1 MANREV
7 NLSWLKWLG
16 LIITIIALINITIL
30 LDIPVLKQIFGFIF
44 LTFVPG
50 FLILY
55 ILKLNK
61 LGLLE
66 KIVLSIGISV
76 TFSMLF
82 GLVVNNLLL
91 ALGYARPLSTI
102 PLLISFSTAT
112 IILAVIAYKRNK
124 GVTLSLTNLN
134 LTTREKALLIVPSL
148 FPLLSIVG
156 MHIMNLTDNNAFLML
171 LLFLIPACVIFISFF
186 NRKLPEKIYP
196 GIIWLISIS
205 LLLMLALRSNHI
217 MGSDVQDLYAV
228 FQLTFHEG
236 HWGLFTSTL
245 QDANLSISLL
255 PTIYQSFMSIDAEY
269 LFKIL
274 YPLLFSISPLV
285 VYIISKKY
293 IGSLYSLLASFLFMA
308 QATFLWTTGTSTT
321 STAILFFALAIMV
334 LLHQDINEF
343 AKKLLFIIFALSCI
357 VSHYSTAYIFF
368 FVLLLTWIGMQIVPR
383 ITPRES
389 KTATPPEN
397 PKFRF
402 RRGITTTI
410 VALFLVVLF
419 FWYSQIT
426 AVPFNIGVGFIRN
439 TFVEL
444 NEFFLLEARGSTI
457 TAAVGEGISMLP
469 QQIRV
474 AFSWLVVAFIAIGV
488 LWTMARYKRTV
499 AIPKSG
505 YIKPNFLASKFE
517 MEYFVLSLVCSA
529 TLVFSVVMPFISTTY
544 SMERVFFQMLAVL
557 SMFFVIGGIVV
568 AKLLRAR
575 PHWIVLLVLIPFF
588 MCTTG
593 MMYQVFGVPASMAL
607 NSVGR
612 EYELWYVHDTDIY
625 SAKWIGEYSKGRG
638 KIFWFTG
645 QGGRILV
652 SQGKVKPIRTI
663 GLSVTRLPEGS
674 KIDGYVYLRYTD
686 ITIGRTVSRYLDMLN
701 EKSKIYSNG
710 GSEIYR

>member
-16 LIITIIALINITIL
+16 LIITIIALINIMIL
-30 LDIPVLKQIFGFIF
+30 LGIPVLGQIFGFIF

-66 KIVLSIGISV
+66 KIVLSIGISI
-76 TFSMLF
+76 TFSILF
-82 GLVVNNLLL
+82 GLAVNNLLL
-91 ALGYARPLSTI
+91 VLGYARPLSTI

-112 IILAVIAYKRNK
+112 IILAVIAYIRNK
-124 GVTLSLTNLN
+124 GVTLSLANLN

-217 MGSDVQDLYAV
+217 MGSDVQDLYAA

-236 HWGLFTSTL
+236 HWGLFTNSL

-293 IGSLYSLLASFLFMA
+293 IGSFYSLLASFLFMA

-368 FVLLLTWIGMQIVPR
+368 FILLLTWIGMQIVPR

-397 PKFRF
+397 PKFRL

-426 AVPFNIGVGFIRN
+426 AVPFNIGVGFIHH
-439 TFVEL
+439 TFVDLHEL
-444 NEFFLLEARGSTI
+444 FLLEARALTV
-457 TAAVGEGISMLP
+457 TAAAGEGISTFP

-474 AFSWLVVAFIAIGV
+474 VFSWLVVAFIAIGV

-517 MEYFVLSLVCSA
+517 MEYLVLSLACSA

-544 SMERVFFQMLAVL
+544 SMERIFFQMLTVL

-593 MMYQVFGVPASMAL
+593 TMYQIFGVPASMAL
-607 NSVGR
+607 NSAGR

-625 SAKWIGEYSKGRG
+625 SARWIGEYGKGGG
-638 KIFWFTG
+638 KIFWFIG

-652 SQGKVKPIRTI
+652 SQGKVEPIRTI
-663 GLSVTRLPEGS
+663 GRSVTVLPEGS

-686 ITIGRTVSRYLDMLN
+686 ITIGRTVSKYLDMLN

-710 GSEIYR
+710 GSEIYK